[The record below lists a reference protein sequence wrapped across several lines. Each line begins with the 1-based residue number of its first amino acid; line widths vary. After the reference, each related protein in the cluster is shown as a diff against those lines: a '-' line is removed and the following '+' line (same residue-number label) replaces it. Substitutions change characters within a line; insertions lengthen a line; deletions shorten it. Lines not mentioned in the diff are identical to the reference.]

1 MNQDLRQVESDPPH
15 DTVNQRF
22 EVFLPEKRPFF
33 KENSNYFT
41 TPINLVFTRR
51 IGHPEFG
58 LRLTGK
64 SGPWALGL
72 LTSDDRAP
80 GEAVPPSDPNFGDP
94 ATVTIARIIAA
105 NLDQS
110 TIGASFSSRSF
121 DGTLHRPGA

>member
-33 KENSNYFT
+33 MENSNYFT

-64 SGPWALGL
+64 SGPWALGF
-72 LTSDDRAP
+72 LTSDDRPP
-80 GEAVPPSDPNFGDP
+80 GEAVPPSAPHTADPPTFTLPPICP
-94 ATVTIARIIAA
+94 AILHHPTIA
-105 NLDQS
+105 
-110 TIGASFSSRSF
+110 
-121 DGTLHRPGA
+121 P

>member
-33 KENSNYFT
+33 MENSNYFT

-64 SGPWALGL
+64 SGPWALGF

-80 GEAVPPSDPNFGDP
+80 GEAVAPVDPHSGDR
-94 ATVTIARIIAA
+94 ATFISARMSRRILEQATI
-105 NLDQS
+105 
-110 TIGASFSSRSF
+110 
-121 DGTLHRPGA
+121 